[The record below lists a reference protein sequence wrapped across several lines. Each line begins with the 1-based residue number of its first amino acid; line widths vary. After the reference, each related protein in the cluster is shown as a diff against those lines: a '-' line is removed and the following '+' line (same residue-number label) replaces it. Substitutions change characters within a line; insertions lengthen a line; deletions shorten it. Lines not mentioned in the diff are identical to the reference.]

1 VEDRCL
7 AREFYPKAVMA
18 FMTKESSPYSEKLQF
33 AKKEDTGFTD
43 KTIVSKQTLE
53 KMQKMKQ
60 AMIEKDKKLGGVA
73 EMKGESAAGA
83 TGKK

>member
-1 VEDRCL
+1 
-7 AREFYPKAVMA
+7 
-18 FMTKESSPYSEKLQF
+18 
-33 AKKEDTGFTD
+33 
-43 KTIVSKQTLE
+43 
-53 KMQKMKQ
+53 MQKMKQ